1 MLSLELLEIP
11 DRVKS
16 AKIKQLEKS
25 NIHSIEDLVK
35 FQPKKIIDCTNAYK
49 SFKQFYNIQEP
60 IDGAIIGVIERVV
73 AKNSTVYAIVRG
85 EDNVRIYVYWYNQS
99 YIRNEL
105 VEHEKCMFCG
115 EITYFEK
122 FGQIQMVSPYDFS
135 YNLNSLSGYYP
146 IYKIDGMSKPY
157 VKNLM
162 EQALDLFPK
171 EDWLEPSV
179 KQELGLMDEYEA
191 VRILNL
197 PQTKEEYAKRNNALN
212 RLLFDDLF
220 YFNFKVKM
228 MEKDNRIQ
236 SDYPITSCQSW
247 HKLMPKL
254 PFDLTKDQKETLTN
268 MYKIMKS
275 NYRLNALVQG
285 DVGSGK
291 TMIAIFLAFIGMEHN
306 YQSVIIAPTEVLAA
320 QHYAEF
326 TQYLD
331 DEDKDKCCL
340 LIGSVTKKQKEKIKE
355 RIKNGEIKIVIG
367 THAVIQPDI
376 EYNDLGFV
384 IIDEQHRF
392 GVEQRENLLKR
403 DKLPHYINLS
413 ATPIP
418 RTLSQVIYGDKIQV
432 FNILSKPNGRKP
444 IITKMATSDD
454 ETNRL
459 ILEQINQGHQAYIVC
474 PLIKKSKSEK
484 FADIDSVEVVYE
496 KTKKAF
502 ASYPNIKVG
511 VINGDMKKKEIDE
524 YIQKFLNK
532 ELDIL
537 ISTTIIE
544 VGVNIPNAT
553 IIVIKNSERF
563 GLAQLHQ
570 LRGRVGRNSLQ
581 SYCLLQ
587 TPNNNDKKA
596 KVMCS
601 TTNGF
606 EIARKDFEIRGPGDF
621 IGKKQ
626 SGQNK
631 YLLLMMDHE
640 LLYSQIN
647 NINNKIFND
656 PVRYNH
662 YKFLEEM
669 ELYEVL
675 EEENVFATN
684 FLKNSK
690 KNKNIAP

>member
-73 AKNSTVYAIVRG
+73 SKNSTVYAVVRG

-340 LIGSVTKKQKEKIKE
+340 LIGKKKKKQ
-355 RIKNGEIKIVIG
+355 N
-367 THAVIQPDI
+367 
-376 EYNDLGFV
+376 
-384 IIDEQHRF
+384 
-392 GVEQRENLLKR
+392 
-403 DKLPHYINLS
+403 
-413 ATPIP
+413 
-418 RTLSQVIYGDKIQV
+418 
-432 FNILSKPNGRKP
+432 
-444 IITKMATSDD
+444 
-454 ETNRL
+454 
-459 ILEQINQGHQAYIVC
+459 
-474 PLIKKSKSEK
+474 
-484 FADIDSVEVVYE
+484 
-496 KTKKAF
+496 
-502 ASYPNIKVG
+502 
-511 VINGDMKKKEIDE
+511 
-524 YIQKFLNK
+524 
-532 ELDIL
+532 
-537 ISTTIIE
+537 
-544 VGVNIPNAT
+544 
-553 IIVIKNSERF
+553 
-563 GLAQLHQ
+563 
-570 LRGRVGRNSLQ
+570 
-581 SYCLLQ
+581 
-587 TPNNNDKKA
+587 
-596 KVMCS
+596 
-601 TTNGF
+601 
-606 EIARKDFEIRGPGDF
+606 
-621 IGKKQ
+621 
-626 SGQNK
+626 
-631 YLLLMMDHE
+631 
-640 LLYSQIN
+640 
-647 NINNKIFND
+647 
-656 PVRYNH
+656 
-662 YKFLEEM
+662 
-669 ELYEVL
+669 
-675 EEENVFATN
+675 
-684 FLKNSK
+684 
-690 KNKNIAP
+690 